1 MTIYSDVL
9 TKSMLIEWLAGV
21 PDDAPIAL
29 QINDSLELDF
39 IVVSHNGQERILRM
53 GVISHHDDEQ
63 DPETNEQKH

>member
-9 TKSMLIEWLAGV
+9 IKSMLIEWLAGV

-39 IVVSHNGQERILRM
+39 IVTDANGQDRILRM